1 MRQTVLLTLM
11 YLRAYARDRTAL
23 FFSLVVPLMLMVIFG
38 SLNLG
43 AFGKVSLAIDDQA
56 ANPASQQLVATL
68 GQVETLQVRH
78 IDSDTALRELKRTEL
93 DMLVVIPKDF
103 AIAPT
108 SAGRAVPT
116 LTVYGNQAQAQQV
129 AVGESILRQLVDQL
143 SFAVNQAAPVVAV
156 QEEQVAGVRQ
166 RYVDFLVPGILGV
179 NVMQLAIFSVGF
191 ALVVDK
197 RRGVLRRIMAT
208 PLRPARFLVAQVL
221 TRLVLA
227 TLQVLILIAVAI
239 VFFDVHPL
247 GGVLPLLL
255 VSLIGCV
262 LFLTIGFAL
271 AGWAETEN
279 QVPAI
284 AQLITLPQFFF
295 SGVFFSKDAA
305 PALIRPITERLP
317 LTVLN
322 DALREISV
330 QGATLWDVRLNILGL
345 FVWTAIGFVLAV
357 RFFRFDRF

>member
-1 MRQTVLLTLM
+1 MRQTLLLTFM
-11 YLRAYARDRTAL
+11 YLRAYARDRTAM

-43 AFGKVSLAIDDQA
+43 AFGRVTVAIDDQA
-56 ANPASQQLVATL
+56 RNPASEQLAATL
-68 GQVETLQVRH
+68 RGIGTLSVR
-78 IDSDTALRELKRTEL
+78 DVDKEAALVQLRRTEL
-93 DMLVVIPKDF
+93 DMLLVIPPGF
-103 AIAPT
+103 AVAPT
-108 SAGRAVPT
+108 RSGQPVPT
-116 LTVYGNQAQAQQV
+116 LTVYGNSSRPQQV
-129 AVGESILRQLVDQL
+129 SVGRSIVNEVITRL
-143 SFAVNQAAPVVAV
+143 SFAVNRTAPVVKVA
-156 QEEQVAGVRQ
+156 QEDVEGVRL
-166 RYVDFLVPGILGV
+166 RYVDFLMPGILGV
-179 NVMQLAIFSVGF
+179 NVMQLAVFSVAF

-208 PLRPARFLVAQVL
+208 PLRPERFLVAHVL

-227 TLQVLILIAVAI
+227 AVQVMILIGVAV
-239 VFFDVHPL
+239 VLFGVRPV
-247 GGVLPLLL
+247 GGIPALLL
-255 VSLIGCV
+255 VALLGCI

-295 SGVFFSKDAA
+295 SGVFFDKSAS
-305 PALIRPITERLP
+305 PELIRPITERLP
-317 LTVLN
+317 LTILN

-330 QGATLWDVRLNILGL
+330 QGATLWDVRLNLLGL
-345 FVWTAIGFVLAV
+345 LLWTLVGYLIAI

>member
-1 MRQTVLLTLM
+1 MRQTLLLTFM

-43 AFGKVSLAIDDQA
+43 AFGRVSLAIDDQA
-56 ANPASQQLVATL
+56 RNPASEQLAATL
-68 GQVETLQVRH
+68 RGISTLSIR
-78 IDSDTALRELKRTEL
+78 DFDRDTALVQLRRTEL
-93 DMLVVIPKDF
+93 DMLLVIPRGF
-103 AIAPT
+103 AIAP
-108 SAGRAVPT
+108 SRAGQPVPT
-116 LTVYGNQAQAQQV
+116 LTVYGNAARPQQV
-129 AVGESILRQLVDQL
+129 SVGQSIVNEVITRL
-143 SFAVNQAAPVVAV
+143 SFAVNQMAPIVSVT
-156 QEEQVAGVRQ
+156 QEDVEGVRL
-166 RYVDFLVPGILGV
+166 RYVDFLMPGILGV
-179 NVMQLAIFSVGF
+179 NVMQLAIFSVAF

-208 PLRPARFLVAQVL
+208 PLRPWRFLVAQVL

-227 TLQVLILIAVAI
+227 AVQVMILIGVAVVLFGVRPVGGIPALLI
-239 VFFDVHPL
+239 VA
-247 GGVLPLLL
+247 LL
-255 VSLIGCV
+255 GCV

-295 SGVFFSKDAA
+295 SGVFFDKSAS
-305 PALIRPITERLP
+305 PEIIRPITERLP
-317 LTVLN
+317 LTILN

-330 QGATLWDVRLNILGL
+330 QGATLWDVRLNLLGL
-345 FVWTAIGFVLAV
+345 LVWTLVGYLLAI

>member
-1 MRQTVLLTLM
+1 MRQTLLLTFM
-11 YLRAYARDRTAL
+11 YLRAYVRDRTAM

-43 AFGKVSLAIDDQA
+43 AFGRVSMAIDDQA
-56 ANPASQQLVATL
+56 KNAASAQFA
-68 GQVETLQVRH
+68 
-78 IDSDTALRELKRTEL
+78 TALRGINTLSVRDVGKDDALTQLRRTEL
-93 DMLVVIPKDF
+93 DMLLVIPPDF
-103 AIAPT
+103 AIAP
-108 SAGRAVPT
+108 SRAGQPVPT
-116 LTVYGNQAQAQQV
+116 LTVYGNEARPQQV
-129 AVGESILRQLVDQL
+129 SVGQAIVNELITRL
-143 SFAVNQAAPVVAV
+143 SFAVNQAAPVVNV
-156 QEEQVAGVRQ
+156 TKEDVEGVRL
-166 RYVDFLVPGILGV
+166 RYVDFLMPGILGV
-179 NVMQLAIFSVGF
+179 NVMQLAIFSVAF

-208 PLRPARFLVAQVL
+208 PLRPWRFLIAQVI

-227 TLQVLILIAVAI
+227 ALQVLILIGVAV
-239 VFFDVHPL
+239 VMFGVRPL
-247 GGVLPLLL
+247 GGIPALVL
-255 VSLIGCV
+255 VSLLGCV

-295 SGVFFSKDAA
+295 SGVFFDKNAA
-305 PALIRPITERLP
+305 PDVIQPITERLP
-317 LTVLN
+317 LTILN

-330 QGATLWDVRLNILGL
+330 QGATLWDVRLNLLGL
-345 FVWTAIGFVLAV
+345 LAWTLVGYLLAI

>member
-1 MRQTVLLTLM
+1 MRQTLLLTWM
-11 YLRAYARDRTAL
+11 YLRAYARDRTAM

-43 AFGKVSLAIDDQA
+43 AFGRVTMAIDDQA
-56 ANPASQQLVATL
+56 GTSASREFAGALRAISTL
-68 GQVETLQVRH
+68 AVR
-78 IDSDTALRELKRTEL
+78 DVDKDTALVQLRRTEL
-93 DMLVVIPKDF
+93 DMLVVIPPDF
-103 AIAPT
+103 AVAP
-108 SAGRAVPT
+108 SRAGQPVPT
-116 LTVYGNQAQAQQV
+116 LTVFGNEARPQQV
-129 AVGESILRQLVDQL
+129 SVGGSILNELITRL
-143 SFAVNQAAPVVAV
+143 SFAVNQSAPVVGV
-156 QEEQVAGVRQ
+156 RQEPVAGVRL
-166 RYVDFLVPGILGV
+166 RYVDFLMPGILGV
-179 NVMQLAIFSVGF
+179 NVMQLAIFSVAF

-208 PLRPARFLVAQVL
+208 PLRRSRFLVAQVL

-227 TLQVLILIAVAI
+227 TLQVLILIGVAVV
-239 VFFDVHPL
+239 VFGVRPL
-247 GGVLPLLL
+247 GGIPALVL
-255 VSLIGCV
+255 VSLLGCV

-295 SGVFFSKDAA
+295 SGVFFDKSAA
-305 PALIRPITERLP
+305 PDVIQPITERLP
-317 LTVLN
+317 LTILN

-330 QGATLWDVRLNILGL
+330 QGATLWDVRLALLGL
-345 FVWTAIGFVLAV
+345 LAWTAAGYVLAI

>member
-1 MRQTVLLTLM
+1 MGQTLRFTGML
-11 YLRAYARDRTAL
+11 LRAYARDRTAL
-23 FFSLVVPLMLMVIFG
+23 FFSLIVPLMLLVIFG
-38 SLNLG
+38 YLNLG

-56 ANPASQQLVATL
+56 RNAASGQLVSTL
-68 GQVETLQVRH
+68 RGIDTLEIRDESADAARRQ
-78 IDSDTALRELKRTEL
+78 LKRTEL
-93 DMLVVIPKDF
+93 DMLVVIPPDYT
-103 AIAPT
+103 IAP
-108 SAGRAVPT
+108 ARPGQAVPQ
-116 LTVYGNQAQAQQV
+116 LVIVGNDARPQQV
-129 AVGESILRQLVDQL
+129 SVGTAIITAIITHTT
-143 SFAVNQAAPVVAV
+143 FAVSQIAPVVSV
-156 QEEQVAGVRQ
+156 KQERIEGVRL

-179 NVMQLAIFSVGF
+179 NIMQLAIFSVAF

-208 PLRPARFLVAQVL
+208 PLRPSRFLVAQVL

-227 TLQVLILIAVAI
+227 TVQIFIMLGVATLLFGYHS
-239 VFFDVHPL
+239 V
-247 GGVLPLLL
+247 GGILPLLVVAL
-255 VSLIGCV
+255 LGAI

-295 SGVFFSKDAA
+295 SGVFFQKEAA
-305 PALIRPITERLP
+305 PELIRPITNALP
-317 LTVLN
+317 LTFLN

-330 QGATLWDVRLNILGL
+330 QGASLWDVRSQILGL
-345 FVWTAIGFVLAV
+345 LVWTVIGFILAI

>member
-1 MRQTVLLTLM
+1 MRQTLLLTLM
-11 YLRAYARDRTAL
+11 YLRAFTRDRTAM
-23 FFSLVVPLMLMVIFG
+23 FFSLVVPLMLMLIFG

-43 AFGKVSLAIDDQA
+43 AFGKVSVALDDQA
-56 ANPASQQLVATL
+56 SNPASRQFAGALES
-68 GQVETLQVRH
+68 VETLLVTRET
-78 IDSDTALRELKRTEL
+78 SETALVRLRRTEL
-93 DMLVVIPKDF
+93 DMLLVIPKDF

-108 SAGRAVPT
+108 RAGQPVPT
-116 LTVYGNQAQAQQV
+116 VTVYGNAARPQQV
-129 AVGESILRQLVDQL
+129 SVGQAIVNELITQL
-143 SFAVNQAAPVVAV
+143 SYAVNQGAPVVSV
-156 QEEQVAGVRQ
+156 EEQDVEGVRL

-179 NVMQLAIFSVGF
+179 NVMQLAIFSVAF

-208 PLRPARFLVAQVL
+208 PLKPATFLASQVV

-227 TLQVLILIAVAI
+227 ALQVLVLIGVAI
-239 VFFDVHPL
+239 FLFDVHPL
-247 GGVLPLLL
+247 GGILPLVL
-255 VSLIGCV
+255 VSLLGAV

-295 SGVFFSKDAA
+295 SGVFFSKEAA
-305 PALIRPITERLP
+305 PEVIRPITNILP

-330 QGATLWDVRLNILGL
+330 QGASIWDVRLQLLGL
-345 FVWTAIGFVLAV
+345 LVWTVIGFALAV

>member
-1 MRQTVLLTLM
+1 MRQTLLLTWM
-11 YLRAYARDRTAL
+11 YLRAYVRDRTAM

-43 AFGKVSLAIDDQA
+43 AFGRVTMAIDDQA
-56 ANPASQQLVATL
+56 GNTASRELAGALRGINTL
-68 GQVETLQVRH
+68 AVREV
-78 IDSDTALRELKRTEL
+78 DKDTALTQLRRTEL
-93 DMLVVIPKDF
+93 DMLVVIPPDF
-103 AIAPT
+103 AIAP
-108 SAGRAVPT
+108 SRAGQPVPT
-116 LTVYGNQAQAQQV
+116 LTVFGNESRPQQV
-129 AVGESILRQLVDQL
+129 SVGRSIVNELITRL
-143 SFAVNQAAPVVAV
+143 SFAVNQSAPVVNV
-156 QEEQVAGVRQ
+156 RQEQVEGVRL
-166 RYVDFLVPGILGV
+166 RYVDFLMPGILGV
-179 NVMQLAIFSVGF
+179 NVMQLAIFSVAF

-208 PLRPARFLVAQVL
+208 PLPRSRFLVAQVL

-227 TLQVLILIAVAI
+227 ALQVLILIGVAVVLFGVRPVGGIPAL
-239 VFFDVHPL
+239 VLVALL
-247 GGVLPLLL
+247 GC
-255 VSLIGCV
+255 I

-295 SGVFFSKDAA
+295 SGVFFDKSAA
-305 PALIRPITERLP
+305 PDVIQPFTERLP
-317 LTVLN
+317 LTILN

-330 QGATLWDVRLNILGL
+330 QGATLWDVRLNLLGL
-345 FVWTAIGFVLAV
+345 LAWTVFGYLLAI

>member
-1 MRQTVLLTLM
+1 MRQTLRFTAML
-11 YLRAYARDRTAL
+11 LRAYARDRTAL
-23 FFSLVVPLMLMVIFG
+23 FFSLIVPLMLLVIFG
-38 SLNLG
+38 YLNLG

-56 ANPASQQLVATL
+56 RNDASRQLVSTL
-68 GQVETLQVRH
+68 RDVGTFDIRDESQ
-78 IDSDTALRELKRTEL
+78 DAALRELKRTEL
-93 DMLVVIPKDF
+93 DMFLVIPADYR
-103 AIAPT
+103 IAP
-108 SAGRAVPT
+108 ARPGQAVPQ
-116 LTVYGNQAQAQQV
+116 LVIYGNDARPQQSS
-129 AVGESILRQLVDQL
+129 VGTSIVNEIITRT
-143 SFAVNQAAPVVAV
+143 SFAVSGTAPVVSV
-156 QEEQVAGVRQ
+156 KQEQVEGVRL

-179 NVMQLAIFSVGF
+179 NIMQLAIFSVAF

-208 PLRPARFLVAQVL
+208 PLKPSRFLIAQVL

-227 TLQVLILIAVAI
+227 TVQIFIMLGVATLLFGFRSVGGI
-239 VFFDVHPL
+239 V
-247 GGVLPLLL
+247 PLLVVAL
-255 VSLIGCV
+255 LGSI

-295 SGVFFSKDAA
+295 SGVFFQKEAA
-305 PALIRPITERLP
+305 PELIRPITNALP
-317 LTVLN
+317 LTFLN

-330 QGATLWDVRLNILGL
+330 QGASLWDVRTQILGL
-345 FVWTAIGFVLAV
+345 LVWTIVGFALAV

>member
-1 MRQTVLLTLM
+1 MGQALRLTVM
-11 YLRAYARDRTAL
+11 YLRAYVRDRAAM
-23 FFSLVVPLMLMVIFG
+23 FFSLVVPLMLLLIFG

-43 AFGKVSLAIDDQA
+43 AFGKVTLAIDDQA
-56 ANPASQQLVATL
+56 NNGASQQLVATL
-68 GQVETLQVRH
+68 EKIDTLSVRH
-78 IDSDTALRELKRTEL
+78 VSADAALVQLKRTEL
-93 DMLVVIPKDF
+93 DMLLVIPKDF

-108 SAGRAVPT
+108 RAGQPVPT
-116 LTVYGNQAQAQQV
+116 LTTYGNDARPQQV
-129 AVGESILRQLVDQL
+129 SVGESIINEVVTRI
-143 SFAVNQAAPVVAV
+143 SYAVNQTAPVVDLKV
-156 QEEQVAGVRQ
+156 QDVAGVRL
-166 RYVDFLVPGILGV
+166 RYVDFLVPGIIGV

-208 PLRPARFLVAQVL
+208 PLKPATFLVAQVL

-227 TLQVLILIAVAI
+227 TLQVLIMLAVA
-239 VFFDVHPL
+239 VFLFDVHPL
-247 GGVLPLLL
+247 GGIVPLML
-255 VSLIGCV
+255 VALFGAV

-295 SGVFFSKDAA
+295 SGVFFSKEAA
-305 PALIRPITERLP
+305 PELIRPVTNLLP
-317 LTVLN
+317 LTFLN

-330 QGATLWDVRLNILGL
+330 QGATLWDVRAQLLGL
-345 FVWTAIGFVLAV
+345 AVWTVIGFVLAV